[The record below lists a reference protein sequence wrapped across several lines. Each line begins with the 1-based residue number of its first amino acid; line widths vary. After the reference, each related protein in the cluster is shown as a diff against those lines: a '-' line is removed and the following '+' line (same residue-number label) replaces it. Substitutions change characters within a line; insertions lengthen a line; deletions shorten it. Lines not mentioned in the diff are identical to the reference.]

1 MSAVEGKTA
10 DTAFP
15 LNRRY
20 LSELKNMTALTTLE
34 GDKIYLPGSGI
45 YVDRD
50 DIFSVKL
57 HSYKD
62 ILNNTPHLRYNTE
75 LHGIAEHMEREGF
88 MVGDDGIIYA
98 VNPGHA
104 QTLAGGSEI
113 AAVPVGFL
121 DGDELGKGFKFKMPK
136 FKFKNPFKKK
146 KRGFMSQAGGFATD
160 VFRATDPIGMLGKKG
175 LIGRNI
181 GALSNPFK
189 SFGKGI
195 GSIFGKKKK
204 GGFKLPGMDMETL
217 MQIQE
222 AQQQA
227 AMPQEPEEV
236 IEEES
241 VQEEAP
247 AEESFEEPA
256 AASGPYQPMT
266 NLSNAE
272 EPAEE
277 TPSAEEPAEVGSQ
290 DALFSLAKTGA
301 SFLPGGGFITQAMD
315 AGFGM
320 HKQQQAKSEAKKAQN
335 QQLLSM
341 LIANTARPKP
351 RKVVVRKPA
360 PAPRP
365 APVMRTAT
373 PRIETDQPNI
383 EPTNTPAQTAKKD
396 SGNSAM
402 IMMGVGAVA
411 LIMLMKK

>member
-1 MSAVEGKTA
+1 
-10 DTAFP
+10 
-15 LNRRY
+15 
-20 LSELKNMTALTTLE
+20 MTALTTLE
-34 GDKIYLPGSGI
+34 GDKIYLPGSGV

-50 DIFSVKL
+50 DLLSVRL

-62 ILNNTPHLRYNTE
+62 LVNNTPHLRYNTE

-88 MVGDDGIIYA
+88 LVGDDGIIYA

-160 VFRATDPIGMLGKKG
+160 VFRATNPIGMLGKKG

-195 GSIFGKKKK
+195 GSIFGKGKK
-204 GGFKLPGMDMETL
+204 GGFKLPKMDMDML

-272 EPAEE
+272 IPAEE
-277 TPSAEEPAEVGSQ
+277 TPSEEPAEVGSQ

-360 PAPRP
+360 PRPAPRP
-365 APVMRTAT
+365 AQRAAST
-373 PRIETDQPNI
+373 RIETDQPVTSADTSQTI
-383 EPTNTPAQTAKKD
+383 TAKKD

-402 IMMGVGAVA
+402 ILMGVGAVA